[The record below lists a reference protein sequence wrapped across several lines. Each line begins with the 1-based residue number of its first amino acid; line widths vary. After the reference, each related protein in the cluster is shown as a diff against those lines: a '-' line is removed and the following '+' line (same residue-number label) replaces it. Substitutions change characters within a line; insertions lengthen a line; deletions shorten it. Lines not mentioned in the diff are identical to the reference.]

1 MAGSLIVYLIGFTS
15 QLFFSART
23 LAQWILSEK
32 NHRVVSPT
40 VFWVLSL
47 LGSVLLFCYGWLR
60 NDFSIIMGQSISYYI
75 YIWNLN
81 IKGVWHHLPAPLR
94 YLLMFFPL
102 AALVRLLIS
111 CPDFTSLFFQ
121 RSDLPLWLLIYGCLG
136 QVTFTCRFVYQWY
149 CSRRCHESVLPLGFW
164 VISLA
169 GSTIIITY
177 GLLRLDPVLIV
188 GQAFGLVT
196 YIRNIIIWK
205 HQNTA

>member
-15 QLFFSART
+15 QIFFSART
-23 LAQWILSEK
+23 LVQWILSEK

-102 AALVRLLIS
+102 AALVRLLINYLS
-111 CPDFTSLFFQ
+111 S
-121 RSDLPLWLLIYGCLG
+121 G
-136 QVTFTCRFVYQWY
+136 
-149 CSRRCHESVLPLGFW
+149 
-164 VISLA
+164 
-169 GSTIIITY
+169 
-177 GLLRLDPVLIV
+177 
-188 GQAFGLVT
+188 
-196 YIRNIIIWK
+196 
-205 HQNTA
+205 

>member
-1 MAGSLIVYLIGFTS
+1 MVTDKITIIREADDPDGSLRGNVLKYWCNSTGDL
-15 QLFFSART
+15 
-23 LAQWILSEK
+23 
-32 NHRVVSPT
+32 HRQ
-40 VFWVLSL
+40 
-47 LGSVLLFCYGWLR
+47 G
-60 NDFSIIMGQSISYYI
+60 DF
-75 YIWNLN
+75 N
-81 IKGVWHHLPAPLR
+81 ITEEDLPAPLR

-164 VISLA
+164 MISLA

>member
-23 LAQWILSEK
+23 LVQWILSEK

-81 IKGVWHHLPAPLR
+81 IKGV
-94 YLLMFFPL
+94 
-102 AALVRLLIS
+102 
-111 CPDFTSLFFQ
+111 
-121 RSDLPLWLLIYGCLG
+121 
-136 QVTFTCRFVYQWY
+136 
-149 CSRRCHESVLPLGFW
+149 
-164 VISLA
+164 
-169 GSTIIITY
+169 
-177 GLLRLDPVLIV
+177 
-188 GQAFGLVT
+188 
-196 YIRNIIIWK
+196 
-205 HQNTA
+205 